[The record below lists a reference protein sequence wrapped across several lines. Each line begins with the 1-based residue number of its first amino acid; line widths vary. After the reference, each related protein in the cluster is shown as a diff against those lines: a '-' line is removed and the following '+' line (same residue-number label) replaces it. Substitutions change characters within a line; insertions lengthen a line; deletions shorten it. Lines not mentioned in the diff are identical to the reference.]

1 MSKITRLERMR
12 FSILTKD
19 LSHCYICGKYR
30 NSLHEI
36 YPGSNR
42 VNSMK
47 WGCVIPVCAKCH
59 HRLHHDTTLY
69 STTINN
75 IFYNKITY
83 MEETQIIMQYA
94 FTKVYKDIDFVS
106 IFHYDYI
113 NGLVVKRK
121 KLT

>member
-19 LSHCYICGKYR
+19 LTKCYLCGKPK
-30 NSLHEI
+30 NHLHEI

-47 WGCVIPVCAKCH
+47 WGCVIPVCANCH
-59 HRLHHDTTLY
+59 QKLHHDITLY

-75 IFYNKITY
+75 IFYDKITY

-94 FTKVYKDIDFVS
+94 FKHAYKDIDFIS

-113 NGLVVKRK
+113 NGLTIKRK
-121 KLT
+121 NLT